1 MTFVLLCSWFAK
13 FVCFLLIKVRLQ
25 FFSLSYCSQGSR
37 SKITGVACH
46 SFLHW
51 GWNTITDS
59 MDMNHS
65 RLQEIVKDREAW
77 RAAVHGGHK
86 MSDTTYWLNNKPL
99 FGSIL
104 SHAHSLLTYQRPQGT
119 CHFPWSLAAEE
130 GCRCT
135 PNGSNHIRI
144 LVGLAPPQG
153 AHPPEEEPDTGWVCR
168 CCSRNAVLKF
178 WLQLLLA
185 SA

>member
-25 FFSLSYCSQGSR
+25 FFPLSYCSQGSH

-86 MSDTTYWLNNKPL
+86 ESDTTEQLNWINWIKKKKVDTSIPIAY
-99 FGSIL
+99 FG
-104 SHAHSLLTYQRPQGT
+104 
-119 CHFPWSLAAEE
+119 E
-130 GCRCT
+130 GMIFLR
-135 PNGSNHIRI
+135 NSKSNYY
-144 LVGLAPPQG
+144 
-153 AHPPEEEPDTGWVCR
+153 
-168 CCSRNAVLKF
+168 F
-178 WLQLLLA
+178 
-185 SA
+185 